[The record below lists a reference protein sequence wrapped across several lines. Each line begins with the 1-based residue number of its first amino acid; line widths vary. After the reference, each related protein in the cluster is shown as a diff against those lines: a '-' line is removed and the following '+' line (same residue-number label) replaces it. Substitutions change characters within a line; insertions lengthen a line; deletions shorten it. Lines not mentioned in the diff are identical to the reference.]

1 MGPSLT
7 DTVEKGFWGR
17 SLSNIDS
24 RSNATAQS
32 RFKNPFVRI
41 RLFQILIPQLHF
53 GDFFN
58 SIDPF
63 QTSRFADERFS
74 NRHKSEHRHVSRW
87 PSVPSGNRLSLSVA
101 ASVCVFSLCF
111 KKRQVSINQFR
122 SMKVRIM
129 PSDNRVESE
138 VECFQFLQSL
148 RIFGE
153 VSIF

>member
-1 MGPSLT
+1 MVAIRTGAREGGGLRAKLCPLWV

-58 SIDPF
+58 SIGHSRPKPSRPLALDV
-63 QTSRFADERFS
+63 RFAPKADKRTLVLRSQSRRGCLGPFSGHKALFCDEHHSAGR
-74 NRHKSEHRHVSRW
+74 NRGGTREIRMA
-87 PSVPSGNRLSLSVA
+87 RLIRA
-101 ASVCVFSLCF
+101 
-111 KKRQVSINQFR
+111 
-122 SMKVRIM
+122 
-129 PSDNRVESE
+129 
-138 VECFQFLQSL
+138 
-148 RIFGE
+148 
-153 VSIF
+153 

>member
-1 MGPSLT
+1 MQTAARRHAAVAFTCLYGQRTILVAAPAQVSSWHFRDIARSRMDFRFLWKRTSFRGPELT

-58 SIDPF
+58 S
-63 QTSRFADERFS
+63 
-74 NRHKSEHRHVSRW
+74 
-87 PSVPSGNRLSLSVA
+87 
-101 ASVCVFSLCF
+101 
-111 KKRQVSINQFR
+111 
-122 SMKVRIM
+122 
-129 PSDNRVESE
+129 
-138 VECFQFLQSL
+138 
-148 RIFGE
+148 
-153 VSIF
+153 

>member
-1 MGPSLT
+1 NSISRQVSLGSICVGCFLKAKIATRNPSKVSWNAGQASFCCGASVRFWSEADLPTCLLFVRFEGQSGHGFVMTLSYLVT

-58 SIDPF
+58 SIDP
-63 QTSRFADERFS
+63 
-74 NRHKSEHRHVSRW
+74 
-87 PSVPSGNRLSLSVA
+87 
-101 ASVCVFSLCF
+101 
-111 KKRQVSINQFR
+111 KRT
-122 SMKVRIM
+122 
-129 PSDNRVESE
+129 
-138 VECFQFLQSL
+138 
-148 RIFGE
+148 
-153 VSIF
+153 

>member
-1 MGPSLT
+1 MVAIRTGAREGGGLRAKLCPLWV

-58 SIDPF
+58 SIG
-63 QTSRFADERFS
+63 Q
-74 NRHKSEHRHVSRW
+74 
-87 PSVPSGNRLSLSVA
+87 L
-101 ASVCVFSLCF
+101 
-111 KKRQVSINQFR
+111 R
-122 SMKVRIM
+122 SSDDVRCTTAL
-129 PSDNRVESE
+129 PPKAE
-138 VECFQFLQSL
+138 VHPRSCY
-148 RIFGE
+148 
-153 VSIF
+153 V

>member
-1 MGPSLT
+1 QPSGDVSSGHEADIAKQARVCPLLE

-58 SIDPF
+58 SIRAKRTWHERGLARTNSLITMAGATGLESATFGVTGRQLNLSF
-63 QTSRFADERFS
+63 QGTFRLFRRHSRNILD
-74 NRHKSEHRHVSRW
+74 
-87 PSVPSGNRLSLSVA
+87 G
-101 ASVCVFSLCF
+101 
-111 KKRQVSINQFR
+111 
-122 SMKVRIM
+122 
-129 PSDNRVESE
+129 
-138 VECFQFLQSL
+138 
-148 RIFGE
+148 
-153 VSIF
+153 

>member
-1 MGPSLT
+1 MRALTDGRPGPPEPPLT

-58 SIDPF
+58 SIDPKR
-63 QTSRFADERFS
+63 TRSGLKCRSAV
-74 NRHKSEHRHVSRW
+74 VSC
-87 PSVPSGNRLSLSVA
+87 PSGVCYLSVRARETLGVKRREFISLLGGA
-101 ASVCVFSLCF
+101 ATWPLAA
-111 KKRQVSINQFR
+111 
-122 SMKVRIM
+122 
-129 PSDNRVESE
+129 
-138 VECFQFLQSL
+138 
-148 RIFGE
+148 
-153 VSIF
+153 

>member
-1 MGPSLT
+1 MSSHLSAFGAKRTWRDARWCIDWSRMT

-58 SIDPF
+58 SIDP
-63 QTSRFADERFS
+63 
-74 NRHKSEHRHVSRW
+74 K
-87 PSVPSGNRLSLSVA
+87 RLLE
-101 ASVCVFSLCF
+101 CDTRPRGQ
-111 KKRQVSINQFR
+111 RQFQFR
-122 SMKVRIM
+122 RRRS
-129 PSDNRVESE
+129 P
-138 VECFQFLQSL
+138 
-148 RIFGE
+148 
-153 VSIF
+153 